1 MTKTDNLGLGL
12 IGCGSFGMFCLE
24 AFSQMDEVRIAGV
37 ADVARPAADAAA
49 GRFGVPAFYNPAELL
64 TADGVDIVQIATPPS
79 SHFQLAMASISAG
92 KHVLCEKPLA
102 INTDQADDILAAAE
116 RAGVIAPVNFVLRYN
131 RLTEVVKAIL
141 NSGVVGKALAARLTN
156 CAFDTYLPNGHW
168 FWDKSIS
175 GGIFIEHGVHFFD
188 MYEYW
193 LGPGTVIDACA
204 EIRPGTNQEDRVACT
219 VRHET
224 GALVSHYHGFDQIK
238 PMDRADHRIICEMG
252 DIRVQGWIP
261 MKLVVDAAVDDAG
274 AAKLA
279 DCCRGC
285 EVRTVAT
292 YGREEGSI
300 TGRGKHRNVTRR
312 IQLDYCPG
320 DDKQI
325 VYARSARA
333 LLADQIAYIRNSA
346 HARRVTETNGRDSL
360 ALAEAAAKLAA
371 RSPLKEP

>member
-312 IQLDYCPG
+312 
-320 DDKQI
+320 
-325 VYARSARA
+325 
-333 LLADQIAYIRNSA
+333 
-346 HARRVTETNGRDSL
+346 
-360 ALAEAAAKLAA
+360 
-371 RSPLKEP
+371 

>member
-1 MTKTDNLGLGL
+1 MSRNEPLGLGL

-24 AFSQMDEVRIAGV
+24 AFSTMDEVRIAGV
-37 ADVARPAADAAA
+37 ADVARPAADATA
-49 GRFGVPAFYNPAELL
+49 GRFGVPASYSPAELL
-64 TADGVDIVQIATPPS
+64 TADDVDIVQIATPPS
-79 SHFQLAMASISAG
+79 SHFQLAMASICAG

-102 INTDQADDILAAAE
+102 LKTPQAEEMIAAA
-116 RAGVIAPVNFVLRYN
+116 RKARRCLTVNFILRYN
-131 RLTEVVKAIL
+131 PVTEAVKAIL
-141 NSGVVGKALAARLTN
+141 DSEVLGAPLAARLTN
-156 CAFDTYLPNGHW
+156 CAGDTPLRPDHW

-193 LGPGTVIDACA
+193 LGPGEVTSAHA
-204 EIRPGTNQEDRVACT
+204 ETRPGTNQEDRVACT

-224 GALVSHYHGFDQIK
+224 GALVSHYHGFDQVSL
-238 PMDRADHRIICEMG
+238 MDRTDHRIICEMG
-252 DIRVQGWIP
+252 DIRVEGWIP
-261 MKLVVDAAVDDAG
+261 MKLAVDAAVDDAG

-279 DCCRGC
+279 DCCPGS

-292 YGREEGSI
+292 YGPEEGSI

-312 IQLDYCPG
+312 IQLDYCPN

-325 VYARSARA
+325 VYAHSARA

-371 RSPLKEP
+371 RSQPKGP